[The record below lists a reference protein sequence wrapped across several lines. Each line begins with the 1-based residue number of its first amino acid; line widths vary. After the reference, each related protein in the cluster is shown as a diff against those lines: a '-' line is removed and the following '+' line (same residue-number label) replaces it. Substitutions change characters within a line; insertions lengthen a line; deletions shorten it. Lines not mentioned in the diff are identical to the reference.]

1 MKNLWDYIKDKS
13 YYLLGGTVLIIIL
26 LIVISSCSSGNG
38 GSYASIEN
46 KMVVAAKKYYSNNKN
61 ALPKLEGSQIRVT
74 ISTLVDK
81 ELLKEVKDPK
91 DKSNLCSGYVEVTK
105 VSNDYSYIPFL
116 TCKGNYEPEYL
127 TDKIKKSK
135 QDELG
140 NGLYEIN
147 GEYIYRGDDVNNY
160 VSFND
165 MLFRIIK
172 IDSSNNIKL
181 VLNERTE
188 DYYAWDNKYNSERAQ
203 NVGNTTNY
211 LLTNIRKSLNEYYD
225 KTFTKESKA
234 KIVSKT
240 LCVGKYSFTDNFSS
254 EKECSIIKENEK
266 IGLLNLM
273 DYKNASLDSGCVSLK
288 SGECTNRNYLAND
301 SIGTWTL
308 NSSSDDTY
316 RVFYISN
323 EVDESTASN
332 EKRINPVIYLSDKV
346 ITNQGN
352 GSLEKPYIIK

>member
-1 MKNLWDYIKDKS
+1 MKNLLSYIKDKS
-13 YYLLGGTVLIIIL
+13 YYLLGGTILIIIL
-26 LIVISSCSSGNG
+26 LIIISACSSSNG
-38 GSYASIEN
+38 GSYSSIED
-46 KMVVAAKKYYSNNKN
+46 KMVVAAQKYYSNNKN
-61 ALPKLEGSQIRVT
+61 ALPKLEGSQVRVT

-91 DKSNLCSGYVEVTK
+91 NKSNLCSGYVEVTK

-127 TDKIKKSK
+127 TDKIKKST

-147 GEYIYRGDDVNNY
+147 GEYIYRGDDVKNY
-160 VSFND
+160 VSFNN
-165 MLFRIIK
+165 MIFRIIK

-181 VLNERTE
+181 VLNEKTE
-188 DYYAWDNKYNSERAQ
+188 NYYVWDDKYNSQKQQ

-225 KTFTKESKA
+225 ATFTKENKA

-240 LCVGKYSFTDNFSS
+240 LCVGKYSLTDDFSV

-266 IGLLNLM
+266 IGLLNLT
-273 DYKNASLDSGCVSLK
+273 DYKNASLDGGCVSIK
-288 SGECTNRNYLAND
+288 SGECTNRNYLASDN
-301 SIGTWTL
+301 INTWTL

-316 RVFYISN
+316 HVMYILN
-323 EVDESTASN
+323 EIDESSANN
-332 EKRINPVIYLSDKV
+332 EKRVNPVIYLSDKV
-346 ITNQGN
+346 ITNKGN
-352 GSLEKPYIIK
+352 GSLDNPYIIK